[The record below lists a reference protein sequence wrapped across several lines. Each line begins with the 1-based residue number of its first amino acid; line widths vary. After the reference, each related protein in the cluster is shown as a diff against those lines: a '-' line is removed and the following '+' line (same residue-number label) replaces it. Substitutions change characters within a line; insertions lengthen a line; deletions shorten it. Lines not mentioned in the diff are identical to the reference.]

1 MKDDLND
8 GEKEK
13 RVVVGTVEAR
23 LPAAKDLSG
32 KAKAEAAELSG
43 EKAKENTSGTGL
55 SEARA
60 EENTPKPSVAKPG
73 ENTTKVSG
81 EKT

>member
-32 KAKAEAAELSG
+32 KAKADTAELSG
-43 EKAKENTSGTGL
+43 
-55 SEARA
+55 ARA
-60 EENTPKPSVAKPG
+60 EENTPKLSGTRAG

>member
-1 MKDDLND
+1 LKDDPSD

-13 RVVVGTVEAR
+13 RVVVGMVEAR

-43 EKAKENTSGTGL
+43 EKAEENTSGTGL

-60 EENTPKPSVAKPG
+60 EENTPKPSAARAG
-73 ENTTKVSG
+73 ENTLKVSG